1 MKYAMPVSVS
11 WKNDVNIFYR
21 ENRIFMQIGMYESRC
36 SYGRTAM
43 SQTVRKNKKSA
54 LFCNRI
60 KP

>member
-1 MKYAMPVSVS
+1 M
-11 WKNDVNIFYR
+11 KNDVNIFYR